1 MKKILN
7 LSIILLLTIIM
18 TGCLKRDNM
27 EDIKINTTSYPITYI
42 TKRLY
47 GKFSN
52 IESIYPVGSNIDE
65 YNLTDKQISDYSNA
79 DLFIFNGLGKEKN
92 YVSKMRKNNKSLK
105 IIDSTLYMEYTED
118 MNELWLDPS
127 NLLMMAQNI
136 KKGLNEY
143 IDSYYLNSKINSNYE
158 KLKIEASELDA
169 EIKDTISNANSDII
183 VTSDKMFKYLEKY
196 GLNVY
201 VLDENDSNIQIV
213 TNEVTRLL
221 KEGKIKYIFVKN
233 EENNTIK
240 NLVANQNAIVKI
252 WNTLDNISET
262 QQTEKKDYFS
272 LMKENIDMLKDELYK

>member
-1 MKKILN
+1 MKKILS
-7 LSIILLLTIIM
+7 LSTILLLALVM

-52 IESIYPVGSNIDE
+52 IESIYPVGSNTDE

-92 YVSKMRKNNKSLK
+92 YVSKMRKNNRSLK

-136 KKGLNEY
+136 KKGLTEY

-158 KLKIEASELDA
+158 KLKIETSELDA

-196 GLNVY
+196 GLKVY

-213 TNEVTRLL
+213 TNEVTKLL

-240 NLVANQNAIVKI
+240 NLVTNQNAIVKK
-252 WNTLDNISET
+252 WNTLDNISEI

>member
-7 LSIILLLTIIM
+7 LSIILLLTMIM

-183 VTSDKMFKYLEKY
+183 VASDKMFKYLEKY

-201 VLDENDSNIQIV
+201 VLDENNSNIQIV

-262 QQTEKKDYFS
+262 QQTEKKDYFR